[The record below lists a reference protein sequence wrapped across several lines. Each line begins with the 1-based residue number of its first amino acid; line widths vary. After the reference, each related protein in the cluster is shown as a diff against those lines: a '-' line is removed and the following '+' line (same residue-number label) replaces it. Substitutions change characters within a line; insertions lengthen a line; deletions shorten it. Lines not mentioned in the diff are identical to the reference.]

1 MRKDKIVKALKTV
14 GAIPFV
20 AVGVVLLFAAIVLR
34 AAGYIFL
41 FDTEAAKYEINQI
54 KPNK

>member
-14 GAIPFV
+14 GAIPFIT
-20 AVGVVLLFAAIVLR
+20 VGVVLLFAAIVLR